1 MFERFKQGLTP
12 YTAGLVQALGD
23 AAIIVGGLI
32 RSPAYEGRLEA
43 LVFSKVYSNIGDRFI
58 EACDKAIDT
67 ELYPLSIEVL
77 GDEVVDED
85 KRARFLSEASMGYV
99 EGMCQALR
107 QVADIQEERTR
118 HMEQKGLTYAITVLA
133 SDLTGEYRL
142 GMPFMGGNSKEAYL
156 TGWPEAYNY
165 AAWKLMDL
173 EDPID

>member
-23 AAIIVGGLI
+23 AAIIVGGLV
-32 RSPAYEGRLEA
+32 RSPAYSGRSEGLI
-43 LVFSKVYSNIGDRFI
+43 FSKVYSNIADRFI
-58 EACDKAIDT
+58 EACDKAIAIGP
-67 ELYPLSIEVL
+67 YPMSAEVL

-85 KRARFLSEASMGYV
+85 KRARFLAKATMGYV

-156 TGWPEAYNY
+156 TAWPEAYNH

-173 EDPID
+173 EDPND